1 LAGVRLVKSAGF
13 KNVSLVVDVIGMTDP
28 SHDPRT
34 VELVRRAMSLKKSDH
49 VMVRSEGERFL
60 LRLGAV
66 ARARVGNETHV
77 SIEPIEKA
85 RLDAVAEQGGTLAD
99 LLGIAAA

>member
-1 LAGVRLVKSAGF
+1 
-13 KNVSLVVDVIGMTDP
+13 
-28 SHDPRT
+28 
-34 VELVRRAMSLKKSDH
+34 
-49 VMVRSEGERFL
+49 MVQVEGERFL

-85 RLDAVAEQGGTLAD
+85 RLDAVAQQGGTLAD